1 MYATKADKNN
11 LFRSEAC
18 KALKY
23 EIGSSIAELP
33 RILFLH
39 GERERRLVIHLDR

>member
-1 MYATKADKNN
+1 MLLKQIKITYS
-11 LFRSEAC
+11 RSEAC

-39 GERERRLVIHLDR
+39 GERERRLVLHLDR